1 MRNRVK
7 SASGGKKILLL
18 SLIVLVV
25 AFYSGLSNLGVAIA
39 QKDDIVL
46 KTFVHDPQGHGK
58 PLPPSN
64 CTVTTN
70 DQVSDFGLAGWQMPS
85 SGMSYK
91 INLSTKPKNLTDSE
105 VKNAIA
111 DSFGTWNAAD
121 PNQIFTDGGTTTA
134 KTAKYDGTNAILW
147 KSIMN
152 SALAITYAWYNSSNG
167 QLVEADTVFNQN
179 YKWDL
184 TNISAGDCGGTT
196 GDYDVQNIATH
207 EFGHWVGLDDLYSSA
222 DKDLTMYG
230 YGETKELKKDSLGLG
245 DKTGVIAI
253 AP

>member
-1 MRNRVK
+1 MR
-7 SASGGKKILLL
+7 KILLL
-18 SLIVLVV
+18 SLIVLLV

-70 DQVSDFGLAGWQMPS
+70 DQVSDFGLAGWHMPS
-85 SGMSYK
+85 VGMSYQ
-91 INLSTKPKNLTDSE
+91 INLSTKPKNLSE
-105 VKNAIA
+105 SQVSTAVQS
-111 DSFGTWNAAD
+111 SFGTWTTAD
-121 PNQIFTDGGTTTA
+121 SGQIFNYAGTTSVKAA
-134 KTAKYDGTNAILW
+134 KLDGTNAILW
-147 KSIMN
+147 KGITSG
-152 SALAITYAWYNSSNG
+152 ALAITYVWYYTSTG

-184 TNISAGDCGGTT
+184 INISAGDCGGTN
-196 GDYDVQNIATH
+196 GAYDVQNIATH
-207 EFGHWVGLDDLYSSA
+207 EFGHWIGLDDLYSTV

-245 DKTGVIAI
+245 DISGANAI